1 MNLTFVT
8 CIYYDLFETEFG
20 GRPHPKNKYFYGI
33 ESALKTNSP
42 FVIFVWPKNIEETK
56 NHFIDF
62 LGEDEFNNRIKV
74 IGFDLYATEYREI
87 IKKEKETGS
96 GQRYAGDRS
105 PDVCISKFGMLKQV
119 AEDNYFNTESFF
131 WIDAG
136 LSSSS
141 LFPDKYLDLDSR
153 DRRWSSCSLF
163 TPNVAENLYK
173 KLDDRVLLIKNNSL
187 GWGFKA
193 GHISYDDEAY
203 YYIIGGLFGGM
214 KESVITF
221 CTQIMNSFYFYVN
234 DEEMLYMDEE
244 LLTLLYFNNKESFNT
259 LEFDVWHHEDSG
271 EWVQELI
278 IGKKNFY
285 TLFEELNNQ

>member
-20 GRPHPKNKYFYGI
+20 GRLHPKNKYFYGI
-33 ESALKTNSP
+33 ESTLKTNSP

-56 NHFIDF
+56 NYFIDF
-62 LGEDEFNNRIKV
+62 LGVDEFNNRIKV
-74 IGFDLYATEYREI
+74 IGFDLYATNYREI

-105 PDVCISKFGMLKQV
+105 PDVCISKFVMLKQV
-119 AEDNYFNTESFF
+119 AKDNYFNTESFF

-141 LFPDKYLDLDSR
+141 LFPDKYLDLDSK

-193 GHISYDDEAY
+193 GHISYDDKAY

-214 KESVITF
+214 KESIITF
-221 CTQIMNSFYFYVN
+221 CSQIVNSFYYYVN

-271 EWVQELI
+271 EWVQELL